1 LAVDNRL
8 TGQGERLADD
18 FILSEAGAGALLLD
32 VAAGAFNED
41 RQARLLALADSLS
54 GTHGVEDVV
63 PGMNNL
69 MVAFDPLAVEAGEIR
84 RRLVDGWRT
93 AAATPRA
100 GREHR
105 IDVVYGGPDLTDFAA
120 GLGLAVDEVIG
131 RHCGAVYRVA
141 AIGAMPG
148 FPYLSGLDPA
158 LSAPRRAVPRAGVP
172 KGAVIVGGGQA
183 GIMPITAP
191 SGWHILGHT
200 DFTLFDPRRVPPAT
214 LAPGD
219 VVRFVVAGVTR

>member
-1 LAVDNRL
+1 M
-8 TGQGERLADD
+8 ADD

-32 VAAGAFNED
+32 VATGAFNED
-41 RQARLLALADSLS
+41 RQARLLALADSLF
-54 GTHGVEDVV
+54 GTDGVEDVV

-69 MVAFDPLAVEAGEIR
+69 MVAFDPLAVEAGEMA
-84 RRLVDGWRT
+84 RRLLDGWRT
-93 AAATPRA
+93 AVATARA

-105 IDVVYGGPDLTDFAA
+105 IDVVYGGPDLADFAA
-120 GLGLAVDEVIG
+120 GLGLTVDEVIG

-172 KGAVIVGGGQA
+172 KGAVIVGGGQG

-191 SGWHILGHT
+191 SGWHILGHS
-200 DFTLFDPRRVPPAT
+200 DFTLFDHRRDRPAM

-219 VVRFVVAGVTR
+219 VVRFAVAGVTR

>member
-1 LAVDNRL
+1 MAADNRL

-32 VAAGAFNED
+32 VAAGAFDED

-54 GTHGVEDVV
+54 GTLGVEDVV

-69 MVAFDPLAVEAGEIR
+69 MVAFHPLAVEAGEIR

-93 AAATPRA
+93 AVATARA

-105 IDVVYGGPDLTDFAA
+105 IDVVYGGPDLADFAA
-120 GLGLAVDEVIG
+120 GLGLAADEVIG
-131 RHCGAVYRVA
+131 RHSGAVYLVA

-200 DFTLFDPRRVPPAT
+200 DFALFDPRRVPPAT

-219 VVRFVVAGVTR
+219 VVRFVVAGVAR

>member
-1 LAVDNRL
+1 M
-8 TGQGERLADD
+8 ADD

-32 VAAGAFNED
+32 VAAGAFDEG

-69 MVAFDPLAVEAGEIR
+69 MVAFDPLTVEGGEIA

-93 AAATPRA
+93 AAATARA

-131 RHCGAVYRVA
+131 RHCSAVYRVA

-158 LSAPRRAVPRAGVP
+158 LAMPRRAVPRPGVP
-172 KGAVIVGGGQA
+172 KGAVIIGGGQA

-200 DFTLFDPRRVPPAT
+200 DFTLFDPHGVPPAT

-219 VVRFVVAGVTR
+219 VVRFAVAGVTR

>member
-1 LAVDNRL
+1 M
-8 TGQGERLADD
+8 ADD

-32 VAAGAFNED
+32 VAAGAFDED

-54 GTHGVEDVV
+54 GTLGVEDVV

-69 MVAFDPLAVEAGEIR
+69 MVAFHPLAVEAGEIR

-93 AAATPRA
+93 AVATARA

-105 IDVVYGGPDLTDFAA
+105 IDVVYGGPDLADFAA
-120 GLGLAVDEVIG
+120 GLGLAADEVIG
-131 RHCGAVYRVA
+131 RHSGAVYLVA

-200 DFTLFDPRRVPPAT
+200 DFALFDPRRVPPAT

-219 VVRFVVAGVTR
+219 VVRFVVAGVAR